1 MDKTDIFLTVVLI
14 ICIFITT
21 IFIGYQNDKNQ
32 CYKTY
37 IETNK
42 IVSNCEKYFKDLKI
56 EK

>member
-1 MDKTDIFLTVVLI
+1 MDKTDIFLIVVLV
-14 ICIFITT
+14 ICAFIN
-21 IFIGYQNDKNQ
+21 ICFLGYQADKNQ

-42 IVSNCEKYFKDLKI
+42 IVSSCDKYFKDLKI